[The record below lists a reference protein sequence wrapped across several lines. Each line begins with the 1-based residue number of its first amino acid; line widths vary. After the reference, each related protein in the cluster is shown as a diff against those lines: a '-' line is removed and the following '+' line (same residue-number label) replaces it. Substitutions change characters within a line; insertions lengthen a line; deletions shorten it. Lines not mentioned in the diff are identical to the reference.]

1 MRVEMRDLW
10 IHGRA
15 EGGAVVVID
24 VFRAST
30 TIITAL
36 ERGAKEVIAV
46 PSTEEA
52 LALHSRM
59 PSALL
64 MGEEN
69 GMRIPG
75 FHLWNS
81 PSEIA
86 EMDLRGRTIIMRSTN
101 GTRALASALAEKVY
115 VAAFTNACAVAEVLR
130 GEKDIV
136 IYTASREDGD
146 AIEDYLCAGM
156 IHSLLWERPV
166 ETDIIR
172 EEIMYSP
179 SADRLRSLGAAEDI
193 EYCLSFCTTDIVPVC
208 ERRDGY
214 VRCFIPG

>member
-1 MRVEMRDLW
+1 MEMRDLW

-15 EGGAVVVID
+15 EGRAVVVID

-36 ERGAKEVIAV
+36 ERGAKEIIAV
-46 PSTEEA
+46 PTTEEA

-86 EMDLRGRTIIMRSTN
+86 KMDLSGRTIIMRSTN
-101 GTRALASALAEKVY
+101 GTRALASATGERVY
-115 VAAFTNACAVAEVLR
+115 VGAFINACAVAEVLR
-130 GEKDIV
+130 GEEDIV

-156 IHSLLWERPV
+156 IHSLLWDRPV
-166 ETDIIR
+166 ETEIIR
-172 EEIMYSP
+172 EEIMESP
-179 SADRLRSLGAAEDI
+179 SAERLKALGAERDI
-193 EYCLSFCTTDIVPVC
+193 DACLSFCTTDIVPVC
-208 ERRDGY
+208 ERKDGR
-214 VRCFIPG
+214 VRCFIPA

>member
-1 MRVEMRDLW
+1 MFVEMRDLW

-15 EGGAVVVID
+15 EGEAVVVID

-36 ERGAKEVIAV
+36 ERGAREVIAV
-46 PSTEEA
+46 SSTEEA

-69 GMRIPG
+69 GKRIPG

-101 GTRALASALAEKVY
+101 GTRALITATGAKVY
-115 VAAFTNACAVAEVLR
+115 VAAFINACAVAEVLR
-130 GEKDIV
+130 EEENIV

-156 IHSLLWERPV
+156 IHSLLWNRPV

-172 EEIMYSP
+172 EEIMRSP
-179 SADRLRSLGAAEDI
+179 SAERLRMLGAERDL
-193 EYCLSFCTTDIVPVC
+193 EVCLSFCTSRTVPVC
-208 ERRDGY
+208 ERRDGH
-214 VRCFIPG
+214 VRCFIP